1 MYHYKELYSIVNS
14 EIEKIN
20 FNKSPKNLYEPITY
34 SLKVGGKRI
43 RPILCL
49 MASELFGGKIENA
62 ISTAIG
68 IEIFHNFTLLHDDMM
83 DNADTRRN
91 LPTIHAKWNKNIA
104 LLSGDAMSIIA
115 YKYIGKYSEN
125 LEKVINLFSETALQ
139 ICEGQ
144 QYDMDFETSLNI
156 SEQDYI
162 EMINLK
168 TAILLAA
175 SLKIGAIL
183 ANAKETDC
191 DNLYKFGQNIGIAF
205 QLKDDLLDVFGDIN
219 VFGKNIG
226 GDIVSNKKTYL
237 LIKALEL
244 AQEPERTELLNW
256 INLKEF
262 DAKEKIAAVKKIY
275 ESLNIKEFVEK
286 QITNYFNEAWTY
298 FDLINVDTIKK
309 EALKEFVEFLKSR
322 DY

>member
-1 MYHYKELYSIVNS
+1 MYHYKELYNIINC

-20 FNKSPKNLYEPITY
+20 FSKTPHNLYEPIVY

-49 MASELFGGKIENA
+49 MASELFGGKIENT
-62 ISTAIG
+62 INTAIG

-91 LPTIHAKWNKNIA
+91 LPTIHVKWNKNIA
-104 LLSGDAMSIIA
+104 LLSGDAMLIIA
-115 YKYIGKYSEN
+115 YKYIGGYSEN
-125 LEKVINLFSETALQ
+125 LEDVLNVFSETALQ

-156 SEQDYI
+156 SEADYI
-162 EMINLK
+162 KMINLK
-168 TAILLAA
+168 TAVLLAA

-183 ANAKETDC
+183 ANASKTDC
-191 DNLYKFGQNIGIAF
+191 DNLSKFGQNIGIGF
-205 QLKDDLLDVFGDIN
+205 QLQDDLLDVYGDT
-219 VFGKNIG
+219 VKFGKNIG

-244 AQEPERTELLNW
+244 AQGTEKTELLNW
-256 INLKEF
+256 ISRKEF
-262 DAKEKIAAVKKIY
+262 NAEEKIAAIKKIY
-275 ESLNIKEFVEK
+275 ESLNIKGLVEK
-286 QITNYFNEAWTY
+286 QITSYFNEACKY
-298 FDLINVDTIKK
+298 FDLINADTIKK
-309 EALKEFVEFLKSR
+309 ESLKEFVESLKSR
-322 DY
+322 NY

>member
-1 MYHYKELYSIVNS
+1 MYHYKELYNIINS

-20 FNKSPKNLYEPITY
+20 FNKSPKKLYEPIYY

-49 MASELFGGKIENA
+49 MASEMFGGKIENTLN
-62 ISTAIG
+62 SAIG

-91 LPTIHAKWNKNIA
+91 LPTVHVKWDKNIA

-115 YKYIGKYSEN
+115 YKFIGKHSEN
-125 LEKVINLFSETALQ
+125 IEQILDVFSETALQ

-144 QYDMDFETSLNI
+144 QYDMDFETSFDI
-156 SEQDYI
+156 SEQDYL

-168 TAILLAA
+168 TAVLLAA

-183 ANAKETDC
+183 ANAAENDC
-191 DNLYKFGQNIGIAF
+191 DNLYKFGQNIGMAF
-205 QLKDDLLDVFGDIN
+205 QLQDDLLDAFGDTEK
-219 VFGKNIG
+219 FGKNIG

-244 AQEPERTELLNW
+244 ANGKEKTELLNW
-256 INLKEF
+256 ITVKEF
-262 DAKEKIAAVKKIY
+262 DAKEKITSVKKIY
-275 ESLNIKEFVEK
+275 NNLDIKELTEK
-286 QITNYFNEAWTY
+286 QIIYYFNEAWKY
-298 FDLINVDTIKK
+298 FDLLNVESSKK
-309 EALKEFVEFLKSR
+309 EMLKEFVESFKSR